1 MIRSLASSARKAL
14 ADSRLRSLALFGALY
29 GVVAIS
35 TFLYG
40 MYCDSLAL
48 MADACHMLLACS
60 NLSIRLATFTVA
72 DSAATGATSYSYGGQ
87 RVEVIL
93 SFCAAA
99 SAAFVSLFLL
109 FESAEHFLLAPAVQ
123 GTNLVTVAVFGLVVK
138 LAAAL
143 FFSDGIRVRNEMA
156 QAIEQPADRWRH
168 TIVDVI
174 CSLGVIFNGWLISA
188 HKGMLGDAMIAF
200 LIAILLIGAAVPT
213 CFATGLVLLH
223 TTPVAHRDSLTAATR
238 DALLLNGVVDCRAP
252 HFWTLAPGIVAGSI
266 GLFIMSF
273 CFIVHFIIY

>member
-1 MIRSLASSARKAL
+1 M
-14 ADSRLRSLALFGALY
+14 
-29 GVVAIS
+29 
-35 TFLYG
+35 YG

-48 MADACHMLLACS
+48 MADACHMLLACA

-72 DSAATGATSYSYGGQ
+72 DSAANATSYSYGAQ
-87 RVEVIL
+87 RIEVIL

-99 SAAFVSLFLL
+99 SAVFVSLFLL
-109 FESAEHFLLAPAVQ
+109 FESAEHFLLMPPVQ
-123 GTNLVTVAVFGLVVK
+123 GANLVTVATFGLVVK
-138 LAAAL
+138 MAAAL
-143 FFSDGIRVRNEMA
+143 FFSDAIRVRNEMA

-188 HKGMLGDAMIAF
+188 HKGMLGDAVIAF
-200 LIAILLIGAAVPT
+200 LIAILLIGAAVPI
-213 CFATGLVLLH
+213 CYATGLVLLH

-252 HFWTLAPGIVAGSI
+252 HFWTLAPGVVAGSI
-266 GLFIMSF
+266 GFVSF
-273 CFIVHFIIY
+273 VPYHI